1 MHRFFCTTLPQ
12 SGETLTLSRDETHHA
27 RKVLRL
33 DPGDAIGLLDGKG
46 GVGEGVIDAWVGGE
60 AIVRVTQAQQLAPT
74 RPRIVI
80 ATAIP
85 KGPRAQD
92 MVDQLSQVGVA
103 RFVPLIAERSTVDP
117 GEGKIERFERTVLES
132 AKQCAR
138 AWVMEVGKAVEPKT
152 ILAEPHDVK
161 LIAAP
166 GGTTIGAA
174 DLVAKISSAAS
185 VLILIGPEGGWTD
198 EELTIADTAGATRWS
213 LGPHVMRIETAAVAA
228 GAIATYL
235 SR

>member
-1 MHRFFCTTLPQ
+1 MHRFFCTTLAP
-12 SGETLTLSRDETHHA
+12 SGNTLTLGRDETHHA

-33 DPGDAIGLLDGKG
+33 DPGDIIGLLDGKG
-46 GVGEGVIDAWVGGE
+46 GVGEGVIDSWVGGE
-60 AIVRVTQAQQLAPT
+60 AIVRVTHARQIPST
-74 RPRIVI
+74 RPRIVV

-103 RFVPLIAERSTVDP
+103 RFIPLIAERSTVDP
-117 GEGKIERFERTVLES
+117 GEGKLERFERTVLES

-138 AWVMEVGKAVEPKT
+138 AWVMEVGKAAEPKT

-166 GGTTIGAA
+166 GGESIGVNLAA
-174 DLVAKISSAAS
+174 KLAPAAS

-198 EELTIADTAGATRWS
+198 EELLLADAAGATRWS
-213 LGPHVMRIETAAVAA
+213 FGPHVMRIETAAIAA
-228 GAIATYL
+228 GAIAAYL
-235 SR
+235 TR